1 MKYHFITN
9 LITAHNIT
17 FPEPA
22 VNVMHFFS
30 TDEYAMFKNINIY
43 WLDHLR
49 N

>member
-1 MKYHFITN
+1 MKYHLL

-17 FPEPA
+17 FL
-22 VNVMHFFS
+22 NQLLMLCIFFS